1 MVIPKSFSD
10 GHDFETMIL
19 TSILGTFTALTE
31 DLISFKQAES
41 YWLSDLTAEIF
52 EELSLSKEIVEIIQ
66 RGVQLKEYSDYPE
79 VYDKKLDELISSS
92 KELISR
98 YYTEYDDTNAGIIN

>member
-19 TSILGTFTALTE
+19 TSILGTFTALKE

-66 RGVQLKEYSDYPE
+66 KGIQLKDYSDYPE
-79 VYDKKLDELISSS
+79 VYDRKLDELIVCA